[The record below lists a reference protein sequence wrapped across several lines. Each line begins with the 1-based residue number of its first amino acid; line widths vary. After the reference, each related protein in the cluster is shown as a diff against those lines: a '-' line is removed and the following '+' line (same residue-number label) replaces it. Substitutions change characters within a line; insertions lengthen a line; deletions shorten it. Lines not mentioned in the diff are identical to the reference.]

1 MRKHLYILA
10 FFFLF
15 SPSLLYPQS
24 VYDLV
29 RGGTEESLRAACRER
44 SLEVEGSLEEL
55 KRRLLEYEFKQNTV
69 PFLIREKNATAGDI
83 VLYNADFAEYMK
95 DESGNDL
102 ILLSGSVD
110 LTYSG
115 RKITADRISVNI
127 DREIITGSGNITF
140 VDSGKVYHAESFHY
154 DGISDEG
161 IFINAQAT
169 IGRFT
174 YRGPIIK
181 KLAESGKLVAEDVSI
196 TTCELQHPHYRIDAD
211 ELYIYDGE
219 RVLIKNASF
228 YYGSDPVFILP
239 FFYRNLKEPAIKS
252 ALYFRQRSGTVV
264 QNTYYPMK
272 GEEKSLKLMGDF
284 YERLGFYLGS
294 EYFAQKEQG
303 SSTHMGVSAA
313 LSNDVYI
320 YDGVNETWSPLGPPL
335 AGEYGIQRY
344 VRYRIGLYQKFRFG
358 EKVKN
363 QTELNFFWVS
373 DPYYQYDFERRKEQF
388 DPFDVIGQAGYDYP
402 QKGSGFTW
410 FLNNYL
416 TYNTLSFSVKNSVRF
431 EPQRNV
437 EKFPFTSPD
446 YYVSLPDYYEN
457 RIYSLIAPDVTLT
470 HTQTLLSQARSA
482 VFSDLDYRSSVGYSH
497 SLYYDSTGSP
507 SSEVQQGNTEIGVK
521 KEYAVAPFVRFT
533 PDIAVGGQVQQHVD
547 PSSSQSTDDRQNT
560 LLYTRTKAD
569 LTLGSSDL
577 YLALFHDLKYKLYG
591 PEDDFQYGSF
601 RVHDFGIRGYAG
613 SNIFT
618 EQFTTSVD
626 LRPDYD
632 WTSGRYEPL
641 TLERERFF
649 PFINTLTFTPFS
661 TLSMTDRL
669 VYEIARSQFKLNNFL
684 LKYQSNALNLGERP
698 LMLGWELS
706 WKHYF
711 VNPVLDT
718 LRSTFG
724 VSAQVHP
731 YWLLY
736 LSVTSRNDDIWKYYN
751 SGDEK
756 VNPFVD
762 LLKSFNFFNTNDRK
776 ESNFKM
782 KSISLGFVHDLH
794 DWEMKFDYTGSREL
808 SYDGSRYVWNNTYSI
823 SIGLKEVKS
832 LNIHTEFNELRE

>member
-1 MRKHLYILA
+1 MRKHLFIFTL
-10 FFFLF
+10 FLVF
-15 SPSLLYPQS
+15 SPRLIFPQS
-24 VYDLV
+24 IYDLV
-29 RGGTEESLRAACRER
+29 REGTKESLEAACRER

-55 KRRLLEYEFKQNTV
+55 KRRLLEYEFTQSTV
-69 PFLIREKNATAGDI
+69 PFRIREKNATAGDI
-83 VLYNADFAEYMK
+83 VLHNANFAEYMQ
-95 DESGNDL
+95 DESGDDL

-115 RKITADRISVNI
+115 RRITADRISVNI

-140 VDSGKVYHAESFHY
+140 VDSGKVYRAESFHY
-154 DGISDEG
+154 NGISGEG
-161 IFINAQAT
+161 IFRNAQAT

-181 KLAESGKLVAEDVSI
+181 KLAQSGKLVAEDVSI
-196 TTCELQHPHYRIDAD
+196 TTCELKYPHYRVDAD
-211 ELYIYDGE
+211 ELYIYDEE

-252 ALYFRQRSGTVV
+252 AFYFRQRSGTVS
-264 QNTYYPMK
+264 QNTYSPIK
-272 GEEKSLKLMGDF
+272 GDEKSLKLMGDF
-284 YERLGFYLGS
+284 YERLGLYLGS
-294 EYFAQKEQG
+294 EYFAQKDQG
-303 SSTHMGVSAA
+303 SSTKIGVSAA
-313 LSNDVYI
+313 LSNDVYF
-320 YDGVNETWSPLGPPL
+320 YDGVTESWSPLGPPL
-335 AGEYGIQRY
+335 ADEYGIQRY

-388 DPFDVIGQAGYDYP
+388 DPFALIGQAEYDYP
-402 QKGSGFTW
+402 RKGSGFTW

-416 TYNTLSFSVKNSVRF
+416 TSDTLSFSVKNSVRF

-437 EKFPFTSPD
+437 EKFPYTSPD
-446 YYVSLPDYYEN
+446 YYVSLPDYYEH
-457 RIYSLIAPDVTLT
+457 RIYSLIAPDVTLAHSKT
-470 HTQTLLSQARSA
+470 ILSQARSA
-482 VFSDLDYRSSVGYSH
+482 VFSNLDYRSSAGYSH
-497 SLYYDSTGSP
+497 SLYYDSSGDP
-507 SSEVQQGNTEIGVK
+507 SSEIHKGNTEIGVK
-521 KEYAVAPFVRFT
+521 KEYAIAPFVRFT
-533 PDIAVGGQVQQHVD
+533 PDVAVGGQVQQHVD
-547 PSSSQSTDDRQNT
+547 PSSGQLTDDRQNT
-560 LLYTRTKAD
+560 ILYTRTKED

-591 PEDDFQYGSF
+591 SEDDFLYGSF
-601 RVHDFGIRGYAG
+601 RVHDLGIRGYAG
-613 SNIFT
+613 SNILT

-626 LRPDYD
+626 LRPEYD
-632 WTSGRYEPL
+632 WASGSYEPL
-641 TLERERFF
+641 TLERERFT
-649 PFINTLTFTPFS
+649 PFINTLGFTPFS

-669 VYEIARSQFKLNNFL
+669 VYEIAKSQFKLNSFL

-698 LMLGWELS
+698 LTLSWELS
-706 WKHYF
+706 WRHYF

-736 LSVTSRNDDIWKYYN
+736 LSVTSRNDDIWKYYK

-762 LLKSFNFFNTNDRK
+762 LLKSFNFFDINDRK
-776 ESNFKM
+776 ESNFKL
-782 KSISLGFVHDLH
+782 KSVSLGFLHDLH
-794 DWEMKFDYTGSREL
+794 DWEMKFDYTGNREL
-808 SYDGSRYVWNNTYSI
+808 SYDGSRYIWNNTYSI
-823 SIGLKEVKS
+823 SIGLKEVKGM
-832 LNIHTEFNELRE
+832 NIHTEFNERRD